1 MRGGAGKGYAQNS
14 RAPQQDRNGAYPKTS
29 FRHPGSFVFAVIT
42 SDFAVITPDFAV
54 ITPDATIVTAV
65 QSSVD
70 NINKADK
77 FVVRIVRVATEP
89 SEP

>member
-14 RAPQQDRNGAYPKTS
+14 RAPQQYRNGTYPKTS

-42 SDFAVITPDFAV
+42 SD
-54 ITPDATIVTAV
+54 ATIVTAV

-70 NINKADK
+70 KINKADK
-77 FVVRIVRVATEP
+77 FVLRIVRAATEP